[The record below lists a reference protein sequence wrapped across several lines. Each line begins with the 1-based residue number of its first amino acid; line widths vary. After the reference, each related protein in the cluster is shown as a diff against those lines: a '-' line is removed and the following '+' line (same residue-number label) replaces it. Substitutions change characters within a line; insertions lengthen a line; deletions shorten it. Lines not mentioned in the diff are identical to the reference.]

1 MIVNGSIVQ
10 PNQYNTV
17 RCCLIDIHT
26 AIRVTGSFLS
36 AVGVILFIVGINST
50 QKPGP
55 PKGPSKFSIAI
66 MCIIGTLFA
75 AGGLVALSALHEHK
89 MLCTSSNHRRL
100 RVLGNDIRK
109 VKYMSYS
116 LGAAGMFYLLHTIVE
131 VAKGNPNFRARQ
143 WVFTAII
150 SGFCSYGGW
159 SIFRYC
165 RNEEELYLQ
174 ELEVGYSADNF
185 DAAAVG
191 LASHVHVRVNQL
203 ETRGHAYMPAQ
214 P

>member
-1 MIVNGSIVQ
+1 MIVNGNIVQ

-17 RCCLIDIHT
+17 RCCGIDIHT
-26 AIRVTGSFLS
+26 TISLTGSFLTV
-36 AVGVILFIVGINST
+36 VGVILFIVGIDST

-55 PKGPSKFSIAI
+55 PEGPSKFSIAI
-66 MCIIGTLFA
+66 ICIIGILFA
-75 AGGLVALSALHEHK
+75 VGGFVALSALHDHK
-89 MLCTSSNHRRL
+89 MLCISSNNRRL

-116 LGAAGMFYLLHTIVE
+116 LGAAGIFYLLHSIVE
-131 VAKGNPNFRARQ
+131 VAKGNPNFRVRQ

-150 SGFCSYGGW
+150 SGLCGYGAW
-159 SIFRYC
+159 SISRYC

-174 ELEVGYSADNF
+174 EMDVGYSADNF

-191 LASHVHVRVNQL
+191 IASSVRTHQQNSPS
-203 ETRGHAYMPAQ
+203 HAYMAAP
-214 P
+214 